1 MNRRKRALTALAL
14 AVLPT
19 AVLADFVTGGFL
31 GPDLWTD
38 PAPGGYSFKLA
49 GTNLCAQRE
58 AGATRAI
65 QPHLVLRTCN
75 AALFDQD
82 IELVPNGT
90 TRNPLTLASPVTWRI
105 QTRQKC
111 MTVARFV
118 VFGPP
123 AVDELDCGTRAE
135 AADNPARIGADD
147 QTWRLRQR
155 GGTDQFEIRAQDN
168 RCWTAQ
174 GSQPRDGVQ
183 LVMEPCNDSL
193 VQRFELARPRSGVI
207 TPVNRRA
214 AEDFGWF
221 SLDRQFSPFL
231 FRSLPRLNIESNDLP
246 GGAGPTA
253 NDSGLACARACA
265 QNFQCRAYTWVDPRA
280 RGGTPMC
287 YQKSGINALPVAD
300 NFTMSGIVV
309 PH

>member
-1 MNRRKRALTALAL
+1 MIRRNRALAALAL

-31 GPDLWTD
+31 GPDRWTD

-58 AGATRAI
+58 SGLTRSI
-65 QPHLVLRTCN
+65 LPHLVLRPCN
-75 AALFDQD
+75 PTLFDQD
-82 IELVPNGT
+82 LELAPNGT
-90 TRNPLTLASPVTWRI
+90 TSAPLALASGVTWRI

-111 MTVARFV
+111 LTAARLV

-123 AVDELDCGTRAE
+123 AVDELDCGTRADG
-135 AADNPARIGADD
+135 AGNPARIGADD

-155 GGTDQFEIRAQDN
+155 GGARQFEIRSTDN

-174 GSQPRDGVQ
+174 GGQVRDGVQ
-183 LVMEPCNDSL
+183 LVMEPCNDGPA
-193 VQRFELARPRSGVI
+193 QRFELARPRSGAVTAI
-207 TPVNRRA
+207 NQRA

-253 NDSGLACARACA
+253 NDFGLACARACA
-265 QNFQCRAYTWVDPRA
+265 QNFQCQAYTWVDPRA

-287 YQKSGINALPVAD
+287 YQKSGMTALPVAD